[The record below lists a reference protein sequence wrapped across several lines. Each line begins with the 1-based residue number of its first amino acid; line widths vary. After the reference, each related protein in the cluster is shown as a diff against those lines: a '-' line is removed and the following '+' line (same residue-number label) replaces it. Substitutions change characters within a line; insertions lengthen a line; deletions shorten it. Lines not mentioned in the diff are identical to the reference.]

1 MPSSSSPQAIGTV
14 QRPLPPGVPAPTPG
28 MEPETVLREFLKA
41 TSEPLNRHRA
51 ARQFLTESG
60 SRTWDDA
67 GDAVL
72 IESPAFADRRGID
85 RWTINVRANK
95 LGTLSD
101 IGVFET
107 AQGDIQD
114 PQFTLVKVNGEWRI
128 DSLPNGV
135 FLDWAQ
141 FQTTYRRYTVYFA
154 DPAGRTVVPDPRY
167 VAVNDPDQ
175 LATELVYKLL
185 SGPRPELAGAV
196 RNHLSG
202 LRLRGPVTRAD
213 GSRVDVGRGYGGV
226 RVELEGDLTPDQR
239 TRQFL
244 AAQVIWTL
252 SRAGIAG
259 PYVLQVN
266 GAPLDEQL
274 SQGWSTQNV
283 ASTDPGA
290 SEGAGVGL
298 YGLLNGSL
306 VTVDRDAAAP
316 VRGSFGQVGN
326 QVSAALSRSGRQ
338 VASVIRVQGG

>member
-1 MPSSSSPQAIGTV
+1 MTRRKLAAVLAAVVLIVPGCAGVPSSSSPQAIGTV
-14 QRPLPPGVPAPTPG
+14 QRPAPPGMPAPTPG

-41 TSEPLNRHRA
+41 TADPSNRHRA

-67 GDAVL
+67 GAAVL
-72 IESPAFADRRGID
+72 IESPVFADQRGVD

-107 AQGDIQD
+107 AQGDVQD
-114 PQFTLVKVNGEWRI
+114 PQFTLVKANGEWRI

-135 FLDWAQ
+135 LLDWGQ
-141 FQTTYRRYTVYFA
+141 FQSTYRRYTVYFA

-167 VAVNDPDQ
+167 VAVNDPDL

-196 RNHLSG
+196 RNHLNG
-202 LRLRGPVTRAD
+202 LRLRGPVTRVD

-239 TRQFL
+239 TR
-244 AAQVIWTL
+244 
-252 SRAGIAG
+252 S
-259 PYVLQVN
+259 
-266 GAPLDEQL
+266 
-274 SQGWSTQNV
+274 
-283 ASTDPGA
+283 
-290 SEGAGVGL
+290 
-298 YGLLNGSL
+298 SL
-306 VTVDRDAAAP
+306 R
-316 VRGSFGQVGN
+316 R
-326 QVSAALSRSGRQ
+326 R
-338 VASVIRVQGG
+338 